1 MRNLRDFYENELKP
15 LIGGTTPKI
24 SWALDRQAARAL
36 PTLHRL
42 VEQILQEYQHLKDE
56 QQALDF
62 DDLEGKAAQL
72 LTENE
77 NVRARWQRE
86 TRAVLV
92 DEFQDTNDRQR
103 QIVYA
108 LTGFTP
114 SRIRIR
120 CHPVLIR
127 SPRSVA
133 NSSSLVM
140 QSSRFTN
147 SAAPM

>member
-1 MRNLRDFYENELKP
+1 M
-15 LIGGTTPKI
+15 
-24 SWALDRQAARAL
+24 
-36 PTLHRL
+36 
-42 VEQILQEYQHLKDE
+42 KDE

-72 LTENE
+72 FTENE

-108 LTGFTP
+108 LTGFHTCP
-114 SRIRIR
+114 TSASDAIRLSA
-120 CHPVLIR
+120 PQ
-127 SPRSVA
+127 SVELFIVGDAKQSIYKFRGADVTVFRQVQADIAAA
-133 NSSSLVM
+133 NGLPLDLDLTF
-140 QSSRFTN
+140 RTHK
-147 SAAPM
+147 PLLTTL